1 MGSEMCI
8 RDSFAHLR
16 YPSASLTSDV
26 EVVRV
31 SEDVARIRIC
41 ASTWNLSG
49 ILDHVVESWAHLRP
63 SFPRLPYDLVGVVA
77 ERYPDALLVGSVV
90 CDDAYTPLNFFT
102 LPEVFF
108 VNLYQDAEQVLL
120 VLVISQ

>member
-1 MGSEMCI
+1 M
-8 RDSFAHLR
+8 L
-16 YPSASLTSDV
+16 L
-26 EVVRV
+26 V
-31 SEDVARIRIC
+31 SVC

-90 CDDAYTPLNFFT
+90 CDNAYALELLHLAGGFLREPVSRCGTSVSVSDIAIVAYQNPRLIRPFPQCH
-102 LPEVFF
+102 LPK
-108 VNLYQDAEQVLL
+108 LKHISAEALP
-120 VLVISQ
+120 

>member
-1 MGSEMCI
+1 M
-8 RDSFAHLR
+8 L
-16 YPSASLTSDV
+16 L
-26 EVVRV
+26 V
-31 SEDVARIRIC
+31 SVC

-63 SFPRLPYDLVGVVA
+63 SFPRLPYDLVGVVT

-90 CDDAYTPLNFFT
+90 CDNAYTPLNFFT

-108 VNLYQDAEQVLL
+108 VNLYQDAEQVL
-120 VLVISQ
+120 VLVISDIAINNAFIVVSIIFSFSNCKK

>member
-1 MGSEMCI
+1 M
-8 RDSFAHLR
+8 L
-16 YPSASLTSDV
+16 L
-26 EVVRV
+26 V
-31 SEDVARIRIC
+31 SVC

-90 CDDAYTPLNFFT
+90 CDNAYTPLNFFT
-102 LPEVFF
+102 LPEFFF
-108 VNLYQDAEQVLL
+108 VNLYQDAEQVL

>member
-1 MGSEMCI
+1 M
-8 RDSFAHLR
+8 L
-16 YPSASLTSDV
+16 L
-26 EVVRV
+26 V
-31 SEDVARIRIC
+31 SVC

-90 CDDAYTPLNFFT
+90 CDNAYAL
-102 LPEVFF
+102 E
-108 VNLYQDAEQVLL
+108 LL
-120 VLVISQ
+120 HLAGGFLREPVSRCGTSVISVSNIAINNAFIIVSIIFSFSNCKK